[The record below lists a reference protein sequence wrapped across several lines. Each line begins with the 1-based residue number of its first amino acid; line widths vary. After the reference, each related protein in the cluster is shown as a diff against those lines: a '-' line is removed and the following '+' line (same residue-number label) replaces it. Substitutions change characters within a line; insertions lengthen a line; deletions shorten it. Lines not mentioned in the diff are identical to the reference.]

1 MNASHIEIGA
11 YSAKQQLIVN
21 LTGVS
26 IKLSNDVSI
35 PFGECQ
41 CVKQVEF
48 SIEGKSFS
56 LLSGLNIFFRAGGT
70 VEQYVMSFEEQPPKE
85 EAFLHT
91 LHLDLSKPL
100 ITIKARYGD
109 EVAKRLPYK
118 GKSES
123 ILLYAPMDLPLD
135 FYHFNGTLFQSI
147 EGYVTKENSRIIFVL
162 IEHTK
167 KPLWGIELK
176 Y

>member
-1 MNASHIEIGA
+1 
-11 YSAKQQLIVN
+11 
-21 LTGVS
+21 
-26 IKLSNDVSI
+26 
-35 PFGECQ
+35 
-41 CVKQVEF
+41 
-48 SIEGKSFS
+48 
-56 LLSGLNIFFRAGGT
+56 
-70 VEQYVMSFEEQPPKE
+70 MSFEEQQPPKE

-91 LHLDLSKPL
+91 LHLDLSKPF

-118 GKSES
+118 GKSVP

-135 FYHFNGTLFQSI
+135 FYHVNGTLFQSI
-147 EGYVTKENSRIIFVL
+147 EGYVTKEDSHIIFVL
-162 IEHTK
+162 IEHIK

>member
-1 MNASHIEIGA
+1 MNASYLEIGA
-11 YSAKQQLIVN
+11 YNEKQPLIVN

-26 IKLSNDVSI
+26 IKLSNDVSL
-35 PFGECQ
+35 PFGEYQ
-41 CVKQVEF
+41 HVNQVEF

-56 LLSGLNIFFRAGGT
+56 LQSGLNIFFRTGGA

-91 LHLDLSKPL
+91 LHLDVSKPL

-109 EVAKRLPYK
+109 EVTKRLPYK
-118 GKSES
+118 GKSEP

-135 FYHFNGTLFQSI
+135 FYHFNGTLFQSL
-147 EGYVTKENSRIIFVL
+147 EGYVTKEHSHIIFVL
-162 IEHTK
+162 IEHIT
-167 KPLWGIELK
+167 KPLWGIELN